1 MKHAKRSEIDGALAA
16 ALELEGVARSE
27 FVAALKL
34 EDRELGAAVE
44 ELLAFVADEK
54 TTFDRGL
61 EELVGGGIL
70 RWRDKSPEASP
81 AGKRFGA
88 WRVAHEIGRGG
99 MSVVHLAE
107 RADGAYRQRAALKRL
122 SWETSDEAGRRRFHR
137 ERQILAGLNHPDIAR
152 LLDGGVDDEDRPFLV
167 MELVE
172 GEPIDRCCERRGASI
187 DERLRLFVRV
197 ARAVAHA
204 HRNLVVHRDI
214 KPSNVLVGE
223 DGAVKLLDFGIA
235 MPVAPDASAAA
246 PTRTLA
252 RWLTPDYASPE
263 QVRNQPVTTASDVYQ
278 LGLLLFELLA
288 GRRAHRFQD
297 ASPAE
302 IDRVVCEEPAPA
314 PSAVVGDRAARRRLR
329 GDLDTIV
336 LVALRKEPERR
347 YRSAEAMAEDVE
359 RHLLGLPLE
368 ARRDSL
374 RYRTGKWISRHRW
387 PVAAAVT
394 VLALLLAYAAT
405 VTAQSARLRRQNEN
419 AERLSGFLG
428 RLLSESSP
436 RSGGSASVR
445 RLLDH
450 RGQDLVGTLEG
461 EPAVRAEL
469 QTVLGKAY
477 TSMGL
482 YPQSI
487 AHLASALATRRR
499 VLGDEDARTMTTA
512 YWLARTH
519 HFAAHYAEAESL
531 YQELLAWR
539 RTRFAPDSFE
549 ITQSEDNLACLVHS
563 RGDWQRSEVLLRAVL
578 RKRERNLDDP
588 AAVANTRTNLA
599 DLLLDLGRTAEA
611 ESEYRRALETFRS
624 ELGTSNP
631 VTTLAQAG
639 LGHALTLQGRFEP
652 AEVEIQEALAVR
664 RLSYGDRHPLIAE
677 SLRQLGL
684 LRSGQ
689 GRLAEAA
696 GLLRQAFEM
705 HASLYDGPFV
715 SRAEA
720 QWASVLLDLG
730 EDRAASTHAEAALRR
745 LERIGL
751 AAHPFSKLAREVS
764 ARAES
769 RFADGR
775 ARYGNGS
782 AAQRQAGRRHPPL
795 PNPESGPPRGPSGP
809 G

>member
-1 MKHAKRSEIDGALAA
+1 MRHAKRSKIDGALAA
-16 ALELEGVARSE
+16 ALELEGAARSE

-44 ELLAFVADEK
+44 ELLAFATDEK
-54 TTFDRGL
+54 TAFDRGL

-81 AGKRFGA
+81 AGRRFGA

-107 RADGAYRQRAALKRL
+107 RADGAYEQRAALKRL

-152 LLDGGVDDEDRPFLV
+152 LLDGGVDEEDRPFLV

-172 GEPIDRCCERRGASI
+172 GEPIDRFCGRHGVSI

-235 MPVAPDASAAA
+235 MPVDPDASAAV

-288 GRRAHRFQD
+288 GRRAHRLQG
-297 ASPAE
+297 ASPSE
-302 IDRVVCEEPAPA
+302 IDRAVCEEPVPA
-314 PSAVVGDRAARRRLR
+314 PSAVVDDRAERRRLR

-336 LVALRKEPERR
+336 LVALRREPERR
-347 YRSAEAMAEDVE
+347 YCSAEAMADDVE

-374 RYRTGKWISRHRW
+374 RYRAGKWVSRYRW
-387 PVAAAVT
+387 PVAAAGI
-394 VLALLLAYAAT
+394 VLALLLAYAVT
-405 VTAQSARLRRQNEN
+405 VTAQAARLRRQNEN
-419 AERLSGFLG
+419 TERLSSFLSS
-428 RLLSESSP
+428 LLSESSA
-436 RSGGSASVR
+436 SGNSAGIR
-445 RLLDH
+445 RLLDD
-450 RGQDLVGTLEG
+450 RGQELVGTLEG

-469 QTVLGKAY
+469 QTVLGKVY
-477 TSMGL
+477 SSMGL

-487 AHLASALATRRR
+487 AQLASALATRRR
-499 VLGDEDARTMTTA
+499 IFGNEDARTMTTA

-519 HFAAHYAEAESL
+519 HYSGHYAEAESL
-531 YQELLAWR
+531 YQELLTWR
-539 RTRFAPDSFE
+539 RSRFAPNSYE
-549 ITQSEDNLACLVHS
+549 VTQSEDNLACLVHS
-563 RGDWQRSEVLLRAVL
+563 RGDWERAEVLLRAVL
-578 RKRERNLDDP
+578 RKREQHLDDP
-588 AAVANTRTNLA
+588 VPVAITRTNLA
-599 DLLLDLGRTAEA
+599 DLLLDLGRAAEA
-611 ESEYRRALETFRS
+611 ETEYRRALETFRT

-639 LGHALTLQGRFEP
+639 LGHALALQGRFEP

-689 GRLAEAA
+689 GRLAEAED
-696 GLLRQAFEM
+696 LLRQAFQM
-705 HASLYDGPFV
+705 HASFYDSSFV
-715 SRAEA
+715 SRTEAE
-720 QWASVLLDLG
+720 WASVLLDLG
-730 EDRAASTHAEAALRR
+730 EDRAASAHAEAALRR

-764 ARAES
+764 ARAKS
-769 RFADGR
+769 RLAGGP
-775 ARYGNGS
+775 ARFGNGT
-782 AAQRQAGRRHPPL
+782 AARRPAGRRHSPP
-795 PNPESGPPRGPSGP
+795 PNPESRPPPGPSASG
-809 G
+809 

>member
-1 MKHAKRSEIDGALAA
+1 MRHAQRSEIDGALAA
-16 ALELEGVARSE
+16 ALELEGAARAE

-34 EDRELGAAVE
+34 EDRELGVAVE
-44 ELLAFVADEK
+44 ELLAFATDEG
-54 TTFDRGL
+54 TTFDRGV
-61 EELVGGGIL
+61 EELVGSGIL

-88 WRVAHEIGRGG
+88 WRAAHEIGRGG

-107 RADGAYRQRAALKRL
+107 RADGAYQQRAALKRL

-152 LLDGGVDDEDRPFLV
+152 LLDGGVDDQDRPFLV

-172 GEPIDRCCERRGASI
+172 GEPIDRSCDRRGASI

-235 MPVAPDASAAA
+235 MPVDTGDVAAS

-288 GRRAHRFQD
+288 GRRAHSLQD
-297 ASPAE
+297 SSPSE
-302 IDRVVCEEPAPA
+302 IDRVVCEEPVPA
-314 PSAVVGDRAARRRLR
+314 PSAVAGDPAARKRLR

-368 ARRDSL
+368 ARRDSR
-374 RYRTGKWISRHRW
+374 RYRAGKWISRYRW
-387 PVAAAVT
+387 PAAAAGI

-405 VTAQSARLRRQNEN
+405 VTAQAARLRRQNEN
-419 AERLSGFLG
+419 TERLSSFLSS
-428 RLLSESSP
+428 LLSASDP
-436 RSGGSASVR
+436 RSGSSASVR
-445 RLLDH
+445 RLVED
-450 RGQDLVGTLEG
+450 RGHALVASLEG
-461 EPAVRAEL
+461 EPAARSEL

-482 YPQSI
+482 YPQGI
-487 AHLASALATRRR
+487 AQLASALDTRRR
-499 VLGDEDARTMTTA
+499 LFGNEDSRTTTTA
-512 YWLARTH
+512 FWLARTY
-519 HFAAHYAEAESL
+519 HFSGRYAEAGSL

-539 RTRFAPDSFE
+539 RKRFAPGSFE
-549 ITQSEDNLACLVHS
+549 VTQSEDNIACLMHS
-563 RGDWQRSEVLLRAVL
+563 RGDWLGAEVRLRAVL
-578 RKRERNLDDP
+578 LKRERYLGDP
-588 AAVANTRTNLA
+588 VAIANTRTNLA

-611 ESEYRRALETFRS
+611 EAHYRRALETFRR
-624 ELGTSNP
+624 ELGASSPLTS
-631 VTTLAQAG
+631 LAQAG
-639 LGHALTLQGRFEP
+639 LGHSLALLGRYEP

-684 LRSGQ
+684 LRARQ
-689 GRLAEAA
+689 GRLAEAED
-696 GLLRQAFEM
+696 LLRQAFEM
-705 HASLYDGPFV
+705 HISFYDCPHV

-720 QWASVLLDLG
+720 EWASVLLDLG
-730 EDRAASTHAEAALRR
+730 ENRAASAHAEAALRR
-745 LERIGL
+745 LERTGL

-764 ARAES
+764 ARADS
-769 RFADGR
+769 RLAGGP
-775 ARYGNGS
+775 ARYGSGT
-782 AAQRQAGRRHPPL
+782 AAR
-795 PNPESGPPRGPSGP
+795 
-809 G
+809 